1 MGVLPWLGGTC
12 KPARGRQRDVAFPSL
27 ALAGLAPKEA
37 TAEGRTSGPWDRGGW
52 TLPKLLG
59 TSALQGVGVEWELRD
74 KNKAEWEGREGERET
89 ERVRAAWWQEGQGRK
104 V

>member
-1 MGVLPWLGGTC
+1 M
-12 KPARGRQRDVAFPSL
+12 
-27 ALAGLAPKEA
+27 
-37 TAEGRTSGPWDRGGW
+37 
-52 TLPKLLG
+52 
-59 TSALQGVGVEWELRD
+59 QGVGVEWELRD